1 VEDTRQDVFGTIRVI
16 KCRAYYVPDAT
27 VCLFS
32 PQTAFQRWQKG
43 SLFMDEEK
51 TQLTL
56 HCGTTL
62 EFPYNNG
69 SNLPLMLTPR
79 HFKRQDPFVGLTYQD
94 AQTLSNLSGLSA
106 LLNVADETN
115 QNLTAAQKELLLWH
129 HKLGN
134 ADMQRVQTLLAKPVL
149 ATNPQLLVPM
159 EAKASSCKRPL

>member
-1 VEDTRQDVFGTIRVI
+1 
-16 KCRAYYVPDAT
+16 
-27 VCLFS
+27 
-32 PQTAFQRWQKG
+32 
-43 SLFMDEEK
+43 MDNEK

-69 SNLPLMLTPR
+69 SNLPLMLTPK

-94 AQTLSNLSGLSA
+94 AQTLSDLSGLSA

-129 HKLGN
+129 HKLGHAN
-134 ADMQRVQTLLAKPVL
+134 MQQVQTLLAKPVL

-159 EAKASSCKRPL
+159 EAKASSCKQPL